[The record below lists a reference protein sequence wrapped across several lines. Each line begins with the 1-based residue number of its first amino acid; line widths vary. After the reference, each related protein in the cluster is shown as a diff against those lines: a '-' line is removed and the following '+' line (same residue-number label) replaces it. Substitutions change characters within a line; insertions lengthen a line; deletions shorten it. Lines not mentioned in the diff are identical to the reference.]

1 MAIRDSGIVNILT
14 TEDVGPGNTLTE
26 LYYNHLEMVD
36 RLSEVSIVNNSGFT
50 ITVTDCYGVVTNHSS
65 KPVSEFIFDKTRL
78 PLDFKGVVIIERKK
92 MTPNDLISTTKYYN
106 KYSNVVRYTT
116 RVERIHKHLL
126 NTTNPNRL
134 REYYVVYAIPEEVL
148 RVYKSKY
155 LRSPNLIVSLPNY
168 ETRSPL
174 MEDIDLSEVFTDTDV
189 NALGLSITYYSKEP
203 NTVYLNILGIIVRI
217 DSVVPSDDTDEGL
230 VIHRSHDG
238 IIDTQTIPISDFN
251 NRYVYSTYREAK
263 YNMYN
268 EEILATRRIDL
279 EFMKTENSMIS
290 TVLTDASTLY
300 KLRMDLATKVITA
313 IQERDKVVKLQ
324 KSQNSVLDNI
334 KKIVDIISM
343 IKKIV

>member
-14 TEDVGPGNTLTE
+14 TEDVGDGNTLTE

-36 RLSEVSIVNNSGFT
+36 RISEVSIINNSGFS

-65 KPVSEFIFDKTRL
+65 KSVSDFVFDKTRL
-78 PLDFKGVVIIERKK
+78 PLDFKGVVVIERKK
-92 MTPNDLISTTKYYN
+92 MSPNDLISTSNYYN
-106 KYSNVVRYTT
+106 KYSNIVRYTT

-126 NTTNPNRL
+126 NTTNPNRI
-134 REYYVVYAIPEEVL
+134 REYYVIYAIPEEVL
-148 RVYKSKY
+148 RAYKSKY
-155 LRSPNLIVSLPNY
+155 LRSPNLIISIPNY

-174 MEDIDLSEVFTDTDV
+174 MEDIDLSEVFTDIDI
-189 NALGLSITYYSKEP
+189 NALGISISYYSKEP
-203 NTVYLNILGIIVRI
+203 NTVYLNIVGIIIRI
-217 DSVVPSDDTDEGL
+217 DSVLPSDDTDEGL

-238 IIDTQTIPISDFN
+238 IIDTQTIPIKDFN
-251 NRYVYSTYREAK
+251 NRCIYSTYREAK

-268 EEILATRRIDL
+268 DEILATRRLDL
-279 EFMKTENSMIS
+279 EFMKTEGNMINS
-290 TVLTDASTLY
+290 VLTDASTLY
-300 KLRMDLATKVITA
+300 KIRMDLATKVITA

-324 KSQNSVLDNI
+324 KTQNSALDNI